1 MAVSFDNF
9 AQLDIRVGRIV
20 EVNEIPRAKK
30 PMYKFRIDF
39 GTEGVRQCV
48 AGVKPFYTMD
58 QLQGKLVVAVVN
70 LAPRPIAGVLS
81 ECMVLASFSDTQLSL
96 LVPDKEMPLGTKVA

>member
-1 MAVSFDNF
+1 MAVSFDTF
-9 AQLDIRVGRIV
+9 AELEIRVGKIV
-20 EVNEIPRAKK
+20 EVEEIPKAKK

-39 GTEGVRQCV
+39 GTEGAKQCV
-48 AGVKPFYTMD
+48 AGVKPFYTRD

-81 ECMVLASFSDTQLSL
+81 ECMVLASFTDTDLSL
-96 LVPDKEMPLGTKVA
+96 LVPDKEMPPGTKVA